1 MAPGR
6 AGPASP
12 VAMCFLMN
20 SHPGLAPNQKGR
32 KEGTEEMNHKSKT
45 LLTLIFGV
53 IIGDNSVWAQICR
66 ALGLG

>member
-1 MAPGR
+1 
-6 AGPASP
+6 
-12 VAMCFLMN
+12 
-20 SHPGLAPNQKGR
+20 
-32 KEGTEEMNHKSKT
+32 MNHKSKT